1 MVFKDGI
8 INWNV
13 VSLNQANFNQ
23 LKKMS
28 RDIYFEAR
36 SFSPFKWTL

>member
-13 VSLNQANFNQ
+13 VSLNQANFKQ
-23 LKKMS
+23 LKIMS
-28 RDIYFEAR
+28 RDIYFEGR
-36 SFSPFKWTL
+36 SLSPFKWTL